1 MKPSQLEKKQ
11 RLLSTAI
18 HLFMEK
24 GIDETSVNDIV
35 KAAHLAKG
43 TFYVYFTDKS
53 ELIHEIVKEKNVA
66 LMRAL
71 IQSAKQDHEMND
83 ISWPEAFLHRLIRF
97 YQENPNVLKMIHH
110 CFLIDEKRTLPLQ
123 ELRQQL
129 SCFDEFIESF
139 QKQGEAQQTTLNRF
153 LIIPEMC
160 AIVCYNAIFF
170 QQPASLDEIK
180 EMFISSMCESFACGQ
195 GGNS

>member
-43 TFYVYFTDKS
+43 TFYLYFTDKS

-66 LMRAL
+66 LMRSL
-71 IQSAKQDHEMND
+71 IQSAKQDHEQNGL
-83 ISWPEAFLHRLIRF
+83 SWPEAFLHRLIGF
-97 YQENPNVLKMIHH
+97 YQANPNVLKMLHH

-129 SCFDEFIESF
+129 SCFDEFIQSF
-139 QKQGEAQQTTLNRF
+139 QKQGEAQQTALNRF
-153 LIIPEMC
+153 LLIPEMC